1 MEWVEVVGRTV
12 EEAKDRALDL
22 LGVDEAQAEFE
33 VLEEPTVGK
42 LLRRAKGQARV
53 RARVRPVAP
62 RAKTDRRDR
71 RRSRGGR
78 EGGGREG
85 GGREGGGEGGRGGGR
100 ATTPR
105 ESAGERGGNGRR
117 DEPRR
122 EAKAAP
128 AARHERNNDEGKAAM
143 RDEHQG
149 EELTSEQQLAEATTF
164 LEGLVAAFGVEA
176 TVSSSSVDESLDE
189 VRVDGTELG
198 LLIGPRAGT
207 LDAVQD
213 LTRVVVQRRGNG
225 RSESR
230 LRVDVGGYR
239 AKRRDALE
247 RFTRQLAEEVRTTGG
262 RKVLEPMGSADRK
275 VVHDTIGTID
285 GVQSLSE
292 GEEPRRRVVIVPGE

>member
-53 RARVRPVAP
+53 RARVRPVLP
-62 RAKTDRRDR
+62 RAKNDRRDR

-85 GGREGGGEGGRGGGR
+85 GGETGRNGGRG
-100 ATTPR
+100 AAPK
-105 ESAGERGGNGRR
+105 ESTGERGGEGRR
-117 DEPRR
+117 DDRR
-122 EAKAAP
+122 RDAKPAP
-128 AARHERNNDEGKAAM
+128 AARNERNDEEGKTAM
-143 RDEHQG
+143 RDEHNG
-149 EELTSEQQLAEATTF
+149 EELTSEQQLAEATAF
-164 LEGLVAAFGVEA
+164 LEGLVAAFGLDA
-176 TVSSSSVDESLDE
+176 TVSSGSVDETMDE
-189 VRVDGTELG
+189 ARVDGKELG
-198 LLIGPRAGT
+198 LLIGPRAAT

-247 RFTRQLAEEVRTTGG
+247 RFTRQLAEDVLANGG

-275 VVHDTIGTID
+275 VVHDTVGTIE

-292 GEEPRRRVVIVPGE
+292 GEEPRRRVVIVPAG

>member
-1 MEWVEVVGRTV
+1 MEWVEVVGQTV

-42 LLRRAKGQARV
+42 LLRRVKGQARV
-53 RARVRPVAP
+53 RARVRPVLP
-62 RAKTDRRDR
+62 RAKNDRRDR
-71 RRSRGGR
+71 RRGRGGR
-78 EGGGREG
+78 DGGGREG
-85 GGREGGGEGGRGGGR
+85 GDASGRNGGRGS
-100 ATTPR
+100 AAK
-105 ESAGERGGNGRR
+105 ESAGERGGDGRR
-117 DEPRR
+117 DDRR
-122 EAKAAP
+122 RDAKPAP
-128 AARHERNNDEGKAAM
+128 ATRSERNDEEGKTAM
-143 RDEHQG
+143 RDEHNG

-164 LEGLVAAFGVEA
+164 LEGLVQVFGVEA
-176 TVSSSSVDESLDE
+176 TVSSSSIDETMDE

-247 RFTRQLAEEVRTTGG
+247 RFTRQLAEDVLANGG

-275 VVHDTIGTID
+275 VVHDTVGTIE

-292 GEEPRRRVVIVPGE
+292 GEDPRRRVVIVPAG